1 MTFSHGLIA
10 ARTVSSKDT
19 IDKNN
24 KYEIDIV
31 AEYMAEPEASLAV
44 ELFVKRLSPGHK
56 GITTFVVGPQRASFL
71 ERGDYIF
78 GMKIYFFIFL
88 ISIFLYIVDAFLY
101 CLPIPSDHFTGV
113 VHRDEFKRTRPHAL
127 LEKIASD
134 FSHVSSEHLL
144 EDSQSVFESKLRAV
158 LESANS
164 NLDLFSQAPH
174 LNAEKRIIVS
184 TIADLS
190 RHNEC
195 ESDSSPVVICV
206 RNETN
211 AYRHSL
217 KSQQSRVRPGRVVN
231 ILCTYALIPLICA
244 VAVASIVWA
253 IFRSAL
259 QS

>member
-19 IDKNN
+19 LDEFY
-24 KYEIDIV
+24 KYKINIV
-31 AEYMAEPEASLAV
+31 AEYRSEPEASLAV

-71 ERGDYIF
+71 ERGD
-78 GMKIYFFIFL
+78 FIF
-88 ISIFLYIVDAFLY
+88 
-101 CLPIPSDHFTGV
+101 GV
-113 VHRDEFKRTRPHAL
+113 VHRNEFKRTRPHAL

-134 FSHVSSEHLL
+134 FNHVSCEHLL
-144 EDSQSVFESKLRAV
+144 EDTQSVFESKLRAV